1 MNYIEVFRMALSSLM
16 ANKLRSFLTMVA
28 IIVGVFAVI
37 GASTAVAVLDTYFK
51 DTLNILGGNVITV
64 QKFPAVRM
72 GGDFDEIRKRKNIT
86 FEQFEAV
93 RDRANMAR
101 SVSPIVTF
109 AVNKV
114 VFNDKET
121 DPNVPL
127 RGSNEFYLANNASA
141 IAEGRDFTTE
151 DVTYA
156 RSVAVIGE
164 DVRKSLFQN
173 ENPIGKKIRMEGQAY
188 TIIGLM
194 EPRGSIFGQ
203 SQDRIVLVPYTRLLQ
218 LYGGADLR
226 SIGIQV
232 QAPDMTRITAT
243 MDELIGIMRSVR
255 KVEPGKDNDFEVV
268 TNNSI
273 SSVFDSFTGVLNI
286 FGIVVGGIALLGAGI
301 GVMNIM
307 LVSVTERTREI
318 GIRKSVG
325 ATKKAIRQQF
335 IIEAIFICQLGGI
348 IGIILG
354 MLGGNLLALVM
365 EAKVVVPWMSA
376 LMGLVMMTLIGLVF
390 GVYPAVK
397 AASLDPIESL
407 RYE

>member
-1 MNYIEVFRMALSSLM
+1 
-16 ANKLRSFLTMVA
+16 
-28 IIVGVFAVI
+28 
-37 GASTAVAVLDTYFK
+37 
-51 DTLNILGGNVITV
+51 
-64 QKFPAVRM
+64 
-72 GGDFDEIRKRKNIT
+72 
-86 FEQFEAV
+86 
-93 RDRANMAR
+93 
-101 SVSPIVTF
+101 
-109 AVNKV
+109 
-114 VFNDKET
+114 
-121 DPNVPL
+121 
-127 RGSNEFYLANNASA
+127 
-141 IAEGRDFTTE
+141 
-151 DVTYA
+151 
-156 RSVAVIGE
+156 VAVIGE
-164 DVRKSLFQN
+164 DVRKSLFLN
-173 ENPIGKKIRMEGQAY
+173 ENPIGKKIRFEGQSY

-203 SQDRIVLVPYTRLLQ
+203 SQDRMILVPYTRLLQ
-218 LYGGADLR
+218 LYGGAEIR

-255 KVEPGKDNDFEVV
+255 KVEPGKENDFEVV

-286 FGIVVGGIALLGAGI
+286 FGVVVGGIALLGAGI

-354 MLGGNLLALVM
+354 MIGGNLLAVVM
-365 EAKVVVPWMSA
+365 DARVVVPWMSA
-376 LMGLVMMTLIGLVF
+376 FMGLVMMTLIGLVF